1 MSLPEDERMVE
12 LPESVRP
19 LFVAAR
25 WHPGRRV
32 EVSPAVPANHPAAG
46 ILAEFGGLTV
56 APPEDAAGE
65 ECGLDDLVFRQSH
78 RADSVADRWEN
89 LLGTR
94 LISVADI
101 HHGHAAWYVAADRRV
116 FGRSYIHDAFWLAG
130 RSFGE
135 AVERSLLGRRV
146 RPMLRPDQSS
156 VTLYGI
162 RFTADSP
169 ELYRYR

>member
-1 MSLPEDERMVE
+1 MVE
-12 LPESVRP
+12 LPDSVRP
-19 LFVAAR
+19 LFVAAG
-25 WHPGRRV
+25 WQPGRRV
-32 EVSPAVPANHPAAG
+32 DVSPAVPRDHPAAE
-46 ILAEFGGLTV
+46 ILATFGGLTV
-56 APPEDAAGE
+56 APPEDAHGE
-65 ECGLDDLVFRQSH
+65 ECGLDDLVFRESH
-78 RADSVADRWEN
+78 RADLTADGWDAV
-89 LLGTR
+89 LGTR

-130 RSFGE
+130 LSFGE

-146 RPMLRPDQSS
+146 KPMLRPDQSS
-156 VTLYGI
+156 VTLYGA